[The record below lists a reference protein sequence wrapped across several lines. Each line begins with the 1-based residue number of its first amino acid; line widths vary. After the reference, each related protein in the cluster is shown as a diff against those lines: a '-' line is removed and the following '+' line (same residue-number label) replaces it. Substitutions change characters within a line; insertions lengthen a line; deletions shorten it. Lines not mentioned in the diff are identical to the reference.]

1 MHPPHRSLETTC
13 ANPAVPDWLNRFSAL
28 RGLSEPVWKRTLQS
42 ARVATFPAGTVVFH
56 DGAGCRDYLLVL
68 TGTVR
73 VQKTSEDGHEIVLYR
88 VRAGESCVLTTS
100 CLLAGER
107 YPAQAVTESEV
118 SAVLIPVGAFRDA
131 LAGAPGFREF
141 VFEAYGRRIADL
153 IRLVREVSFERIDA
167 RLARRLLEKAAGGM
181 VVTATHQA
189 LAAELGTAREVVSRQ
204 LRAFAWRGWVRAGR
218 GHIRLLD
225 AEALGRLTRCAAS
238 PAVQGGEG

>member
-1 MHPPHRSLETTC
+1 MHYRSPGTTHT
-13 ANPAVPDWLNRFSAL
+13 NPAAPDWLDRFSAL
-28 RGLSEPVWKRTLQS
+28 RGLAGSVWRRTLQS
-42 ARVATFPAGTVVFH
+42 TRVATLPAGTVVFH
-56 DGAGCRDYLLVL
+56 DGEGCRDYLLIL
-68 TGTVR
+68 AGTVR

-131 LAGAPGFREF
+131 LAGTPGFREF

-153 IRLVREVSFERIDA
+153 ILLVREVSFERIDT
-167 RLARRLLEKAAGGM
+167 RLARRLLEKAAGGA
-181 VVTATHQA
+181 VVAATHQA

-204 LRAFAWRGWVRAGR
+204 LRTFAWRGWVRAGR
-218 GHIRLLD
+218 GRIHLLD
-225 AEALGRLTRCAAS
+225 AEALTRLTNHGTA
-238 PAVQGGEG
+238 